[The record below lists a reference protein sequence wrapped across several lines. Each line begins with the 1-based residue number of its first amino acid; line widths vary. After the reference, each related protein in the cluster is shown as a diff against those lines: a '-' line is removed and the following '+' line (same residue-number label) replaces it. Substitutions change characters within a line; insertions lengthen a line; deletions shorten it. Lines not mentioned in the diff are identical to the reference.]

1 MAALSL
7 RGPPVISEELFFKD
21 YILNTTKIQIDNA
34 DGAYVYV
41 SNNKRPSY
49 FFRTN
54 NTINFRNKLKQLDG
68 PSTIVEAKPKE
79 NFNNLMALL
88 FFAFLLNRGRMGMGG
103 LRGGLSGSF
112 TVVKDIKT
120 RLSDIAGYKSN
131 KESILE
137 FVDMI
142 KNGDRYKAMGA
153 RLPRGAIFHGPPG
166 SGKTLMARAIAGE
179 CQVPFISVS
188 GSEFNELYVGVGA
201 ARVRGLFAKARELA
215 PCILFIDEVDALAK
229 VRGGLQCSNKETDA
243 TLNQL
248 LVEMDGFREVTGVS
262 VIAATNRLD
271 VIDKALLRPGR
282 FDRKIRFRLPCRRER
297 EEIFSYY
304 LSKIKS
310 EQGLEDEANIL
321 SQQGTGF
328 SGADIENICNE
339 AALSAVRDQSSEV
352 MSKHLEEAADTVIL
366 GRKDVNLC
374 LSENERKLV
383 AYHEAGHAG
392 VAYIYEHAA
401 PPVKVSIIPREKGA
415 LGFSMN
421 EASEKSLWCKEEL
434 LDKLCVLLGGRAAEE
449 IFCET
454 ATTGACD
461 DMQKAMSLARDY
473 ITRYGL
479 GTRKMADLCFDKETQ
494 SDKHRVQADDAVEA
508 LIQTSYRRVLTTLR
522 KHEGKIQQLAKQL
535 LDLGTVGRSD
545 IERIFVN

>member
-1 MAALSL
+1 M
-7 RGPPVISEELFFKD
+7 
-21 YILNTTKIQIDNA
+21 
-34 DGAYVYV
+34 
-41 SNNKRPSY
+41 
-49 FFRTN
+49 
-54 NTINFRNKLKQLDG
+54 
-68 PSTIVEAKPKE
+68 
-79 NFNNLMALL
+79 
-88 FFAFLLNRGRMGMGG
+88 
-103 LRGGLSGSF
+103 
-112 TVVKDIKT
+112 
-120 RLSDIAGYKSN
+120 
-131 KESILE
+131 
-137 FVDMI
+137 
-142 KNGDRYKAMGA
+142 
-153 RLPRGAIFHGPPG
+153 
-166 SGKTLMARAIAGE
+166 
-179 CQVPFISVS
+179 
-188 GSEFNELYVGVGA
+188 
-201 ARVRGLFAKARELA
+201 
-215 PCILFIDEVDALAK
+215 AK

-434 LDKLCVLLGGRAAEE
+434 FR
-449 IFCET
+449 
-454 ATTGACD
+454 
-461 DMQKAMSLARDY
+461 
-473 ITRYGL
+473 
-479 GTRKMADLCFDKETQ
+479 
-494 SDKHRVQADDAVEA
+494 
-508 LIQTSYRRVLTTLR
+508 
-522 KHEGKIQQLAKQL
+522 
-535 LDLGTVGRSD
+535 
-545 IERIFVN
+545 